1 MAPSMSDSMS
11 CARPDRVRAMPSSP
25 PLDTGC
31 LWRYAALG
39 LPLALPTVAVYVLL
53 PTWYFETFGLP
64 LALIGAVLLFTRLL
78 DVLTDPLI
86 GWFVDRFPRV
96 RPARLILGGGLL
108 CAPSL
113 LLLVNPWRD
122 NPTLSLLIGLVF
134 LYLGWTLIQIPYIAW
149 LPRLHDDSLQR
160 NRAASARETM
170 TIAGLVVSAALPL
183 AAALAGLNT
192 QQGLNLLAGITVL
205 AGLAAIQA
213 LRRLPHA
220 PTAKPRAT
228 PRVSTWRLFQH
239 NRLALRLLSAWFLNG
254 LANGFPAV
262 LFPLFVSAWLGG
274 SEQDRALYILLY
286 FGAAILSLPLWLL
299 LSRHIARP
307 RLWCL
312 AMIAAIGAFALAP
325 LLSPA
330 TAAAFVPICLVTGAA
345 LGADLTLPH
354 VLQAEVS
361 DWDRYRFNQER
372 NGILFAC
379 WNMATKLAL
388 ALSAGFAFVLL
399 GVSGF
404 DSGNTGPLWL
414 LGLIYAVLPC
424 VFKALAVVLLWNYP
438 LQPGHHRAIRH
449 RLARR
454 LRSASNHETNP
465 DASAD
470 ESLPCRVQRHEN

>member
-1 MAPSMSDSMS
+1 
-11 CARPDRVRAMPSSP
+11 MPPAP
-25 PLDTGC
+25 PLDTGN

-64 LALIGAVLLFTRLL
+64 LTLIGAILLLTRLL

-86 GWFVDRFPRV
+86 GIFIDRFPGIK
-96 RPARLILGGGLL
+96 PARLIFGAGLI

-113 LLLVNPWRD
+113 LLLVNPWQQ
-122 NPTLSLLIGLVF
+122 NASLSLLLGLLF
-134 LYLGWTLIQIPYIAW
+134 LYLGWTLIQIPYLAW
-149 LPRLHDDSLQR
+149 LPRLHGDSHQR

-170 TIAGLVVSAALPL
+170 TIAGLVISAALPL
-183 AAALAGLNT
+183 GATLAGLNL
-192 QQGLNLLAGITVL
+192 QQGLNLLVGITVL
-205 AGLAAIQA
+205 AGLVAIRALWGLPYAAATGQ
-213 LRRLPHA
+213 
-220 PTAKPRAT
+220 KAT
-228 PRVSTWRLFQH
+228 PYASSWRLFQH

-274 SEQDRALYILLY
+274 SEQTRALYILLY
-286 FGAAILSLPLWLL
+286 FGAAILSLPLWLFM
-299 LSRHIARP
+299 SRYITRA

-312 AMIAAIGAFALAP
+312 AMIAAISAFALAP

-330 TAAAFVPICLVTGAA
+330 TALGFVPICLVTGAA

-361 DWDRYRFNQER
+361 DWDRYRFGQER

-399 GVSGF
+399 GASGF
-404 DSGNTGPLWL
+404 ESDNAEPLWL
-414 LGLIYAVLPC
+414 LGLIYAGLPC
-424 VFKALAVVLLWNYP
+424 VFKGVAVLLLWNFP
-438 LQPGHHRAIRH
+438 LQSGHHRAIRH

-454 LRSASNHETNP
+454 LRSLHAHEP
-465 DASAD
+465 DSAVTAD
-470 ESLPCRVQRHEN
+470 QPLPCRMHRHEN